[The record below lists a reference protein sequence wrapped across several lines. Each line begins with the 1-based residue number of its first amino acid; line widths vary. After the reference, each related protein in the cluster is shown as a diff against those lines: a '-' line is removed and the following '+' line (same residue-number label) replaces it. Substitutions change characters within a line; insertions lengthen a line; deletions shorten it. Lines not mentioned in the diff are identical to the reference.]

1 MTWPFQETSISD
13 RARRRS
19 SRTTLAAH
27 HGRWLCP
34 ACTSSQ
40 LLEKS
45 RSEPLAASHAGIR
58 QSRRDLEPYSI
69 DVEGG
74 NANRAFLCLGVHR
87 NRPVG
92 RLDSH
97 SGQSGGY
104 LPIRIVRN
112 NAGWTARYFA
122 CCHVNRRSPLVPPD
136 NRMITAPNGLS
147 QWIAA
152 LPKHSLS
159 RWSASWYARAGNG
172 SMCILNWTLAR

>member
-1 MTWPFQETSISD
+1 MSGRLRLSAPPAQPPCWKAVSPASMGLDS
-13 RARRRS
+13 AAAHRRRDGRRS
-19 SRTTLAAH
+19 PSCIRAGSCHPRRLYTAAN
-27 HGRWLCP
+27 P
-34 ACTSSQ
+34 PQ
-40 LLEKS
+40 KS
-45 RSEPLAASHAGIR
+45 RPPASAPPHLELVLSGNRVFTVPLVEIQSGSPSTLAASHAGIR

-122 CCHVNRRSPLVPPD
+122 CCHVNRRSP
-136 NRMITAPNGLS
+136 
-147 QWIAA
+147 
-152 LPKHSLS
+152 
-159 RWSASWYARAGNG
+159 
-172 SMCILNWTLAR
+172 